1 MAKKFFS
8 RQPDSERGQSIVLI
22 AAAMI
27 GLLAFVGIAVDVGF
41 VFARN
46 TQLQAG
52 VDAAALAGVTQLASG
67 DINQA
72 DTMAQRFLATNNI
85 PITDTATMESLT
97 YQTIIQETAYALT
110 VTWPVELFFLR
121 VIGWNEVD
129 LQKSATAAFLPLTDI
144 FAGARVDE
152 GKLSTSN
159 QAVFG
164 PLICTSNGDPYS
176 PFNSPFRPPGY
187 EPGPYKYRYRIL
199 IPDGYQD
206 IDNIL
211 RVELFDA
218 DSWNS
223 DTNSA
228 AVVHTSYAANNGFPF
243 VENKNCPSSTQADP
257 CLIPTGEESLVGLPP
272 GNPTLDQINPY
283 WFLRVDENR
292 GPAPSS
298 CGAPDPYNLGYN
310 TTTLYEL
317 FYYVQNP
324 DGTIAE
330 IPLATYTGLRD
341 NAHNTD
347 LRWVSPGGAPGLG
360 GTFVPIDAGSP
371 GTFEINLDT
380 DVPEILV
387 EQGTGNRFIYLNVST
402 TAGSSENGFEI
413 WAGPDNYVTSVSS
426 NANERN
432 ITVLDSPG
440 AHNSGGAIVFAL
452 STLPLNSNTNNRVDI
467 PLVYVSPNF
476 AGQNI
481 FISLFDADTG
491 TVPPITFFFDSIY
504 FNPDDLDSSDWY
516 MDFGTPNTIDAD
528 GVPAN
533 SRCFPSNCN
542 NSWITPR
549 YQITVPG
556 EVDACMPNC
565 VPFYGGRLIAS
576 YDGGSS
582 DTYVWEIFIAGPPYL
597 SE

>member
-1 MAKKFFS
+1 MANKFFS
-8 RQPDSERGQSIVLI
+8 RRPDSERGQSIVLI

-52 VDAAALAGVTQLASG
+52 VDAAALAGVTELASG
-67 DINQA
+67 DINAA
-72 DTMAQRFLATNNI
+72 DEHAERFLNANNI

-97 YQTIIQETAYALT
+97 YQTVIQETAYALT

-121 VIGWNEVD
+121 VIGWNEVT
-129 LQKSATAAFLPLTDI
+129 LQKSATAAFFPLTDI

-187 EPGPYKYRYRIL
+187 PAGPYTYRYRIL
-199 IPDGYQD
+199 VPANYP
-206 IDNIL
+206 DNIL

-228 AVVHTSYAANNGFPF
+228 AVVHTSYATNNGFPF
-243 VENKNCPSSTQADP
+243 VEDKDCSNTNQADP
-257 CLIPTGEESLVGLPP
+257 CLIPTGEESLVNQPP

-298 CGAPDPYNLGYN
+298 CGAPNPYNVNYN
-310 TTTLYEL
+310 TRTVYQLL
-317 FYYVQNP
+317 YYVQNP
-324 DGTIAE
+324 DGTNDE
-330 IPLATYTGLRD
+330 VLLSTYTGLQD
-341 NAHNTD
+341 NSHNTD

-360 GTFVPIDAGSP
+360 GTFVPVDAGSP
-371 GTFEINLDT
+371 KTFEINLDT
-380 DVPEILV
+380 DVPNILE
-387 EQGTGNRFIYLNVST
+387 EQGTGNRYIYLNVST

-413 WAGPDNYVTSVSS
+413 WAGPDDYVTSVSS

-432 ITVLDSPG
+432 IAVLDSPG

-452 STLPLNSNTNNRVDI
+452 STLPLNSNTDNRVDI
-467 PLVYVSPNF
+467 PLVYISPNF
-476 AGQNI
+476 AGQDI

-491 TVPPITFFFDSIY
+491 TVPPITFFFDSIA
-504 FNPDDLDSSDWY
+504 FDPETGDGDWS
-516 MDFGTPNTIDAD
+516 MSFGTPNTIDAD

-542 NSWITPR
+542 NTWIMPR

-556 EVDACMPNC
+556 EVDSCMPNC
-565 VPFYGGRLIAS
+565 TPFYGGRLIAS
-576 YDGGSS
+576 YDGGTH